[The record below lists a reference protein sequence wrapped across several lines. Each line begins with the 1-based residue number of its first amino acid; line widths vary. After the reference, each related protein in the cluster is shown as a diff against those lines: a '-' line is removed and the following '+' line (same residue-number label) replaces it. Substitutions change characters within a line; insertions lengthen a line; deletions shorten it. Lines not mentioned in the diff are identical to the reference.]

1 MGLVLTIQ
9 SRPVLV
15 DFGAVSMLPGMVAL
29 SVIRE
34 MGPVITA
41 LICAGKIGSGMG
53 AELGSMKVTE
63 QIDAMEVS
71 STNPIRFLVVTRV
84 LAATL
89 MIPLLVL
96 YADALG
102 ILGSWGGANIKG
114 SVTFTLFFSQA
125 FRVVDFMDL
134 IPAIIKTFFF
144 GAVIGFVGC
153 YMGYTAGR
161 GTESVGKA
169 ANSAVVLSSLLVII
183 VDLIAVQITDMLYL
197 SLQLF
202 EGENL
207 VVLGKSGSGKS
218 VLIKCIVRLL
228 NPDMGTITVLGENIS
243 EMRRKELATL
253 REKVGFLFQS
263 GALYDSMTI
272 KENLEFPLKRIR
284 KNLTR
289 KEMDEKI
296 NEVLENVGLADTLNK
311 MPSELSGGMRKRASL
326 ARTIVVDPMIMLY
339 DEPTTGLD
347 PVTSDEISWLINDV
361 QEKYKTSSI
370 IITHDIECARATA
383 DRVIMLKDGE
393 VYLEGD
399 IDDFEKSADPL
410 IRSFFKKQKK
420 NERK

>member
-1 MGLVLTIQ
+1 MAKIISPVIKSIVKLPDFKKHVIKLSEKTIEKTQKANSFFLAVGDFFLFVFITTRETFSRQFEFKEFLHQCYQIGNKTLPLISVTGLIMGLVLTIQ

-15 DFGAVSMLPGMVAL
+15 DFGAVSILPGMVAL
-29 SVIRE
+29 SLIRE

-41 LICAGKIGSGMG
+41 LICAGKVGSGMG

-114 SVTFTLFFSQA
+114 DVTFTLFFSQA

-134 IPAIIKTFFF
+134 FPAVIKTFFF

-183 VDLIAVQITDMLYL
+183 VDLIAVQITDMLL
-197 SLQLF
+197 
-202 EGENL
+202 
-207 VVLGKSGSGKS
+207 
-218 VLIKCIVRLL
+218 
-228 NPDMGTITVLGENIS
+228 
-243 EMRRKELATL
+243 
-253 REKVGFLFQS
+253 
-263 GALYDSMTI
+263 
-272 KENLEFPLKRIR
+272 
-284 KNLTR
+284 
-289 KEMDEKI
+289 
-296 NEVLENVGLADTLNK
+296 
-311 MPSELSGGMRKRASL
+311 
-326 ARTIVVDPMIMLY
+326 
-339 DEPTTGLD
+339 
-347 PVTSDEISWLINDV
+347 
-361 QEKYKTSSI
+361 
-370 IITHDIECARATA
+370 
-383 DRVIMLKDGE
+383 
-393 VYLEGD
+393 
-399 IDDFEKSADPL
+399 
-410 IRSFFKKQKK
+410 
-420 NERK
+420 